1 MPSRDIWQP
10 AAASY
15 NASYFCRQSSW
26 TNTPNYG
33 NVPKRSLPI
42 NIYNDLKSSVIQQ
55 NFYAG
60 QRYTLLS
67 TGATTQAYPAGYLYT
82 GQQIRDEAYNF
93 CLANGFVNSANS
105 VYNSTMVKAFGKVA
119 DVKVN
124 LAVTIAEAGKSVDF
138 ILSVANR
145 LDRAYR
151 AFRKGRFRE
160 VATLLGISPSV
171 VHKTWLEYKY
181 AWLTMLMDVRG
192 VAEAY
197 AQHVVGRPPRFTVS
211 VPGHATFTYVY
222 KGTYLAYGGG
232 GTGTYVQSATADYS
246 CRIVIDVE
254 VTNPN
259 RSYAQQLGLTN
270 PALFA
275 WEKFPFSFVFDWFI
289 SVGSYLEAL
298 TAFDGVT
305 VKRAMRSNCNAIN
318 YAWTQPATNFVNG
331 GYLYFSGDRQRYAA
345 FRDYARSP
353 FVPNVFDIYPPSN
366 ISSLSW
372 NRLFTGLALI
382 KAQR

>member
-1 MPSRDIWQP
+1 MVQ
-10 AAASY
+10 
-15 NASYFCRQSSW
+15 
-26 TNTPNYG
+26 T
-33 NVPKRSLPI
+33 
-42 NIYNDLKSSVIQQ
+42 
-55 NFYAG
+55 
-60 QRYTLLS
+60 
-67 TGATTQAYPAGYLYT
+67 YPAGYLFT
-82 GQQIRDEAYNF
+82 GINIHDEAYQF
-93 CLANGFVNSANS
+93 VVDCGFVPSAES
-105 VYNSTMVKAFGKVA
+105 VFNSTKIKAFGKVA

-124 LAVTIAEAGKSVDF
+124 LAVTIAEAGKTVDF

-151 AFRKGRFRE
+151 AFRKGRLRE
-160 VATLLGISPSV
+160 VALLLGIHPSV

-211 VPGHATFTYVY
+211 VPGHATFTYVRP
-222 KGTYLAYGGG
+222 GTYVAYGGG
-232 GTGTYVQSATADYS
+232 GTGTYVQTATVDYS

-270 PALFA
+270 PALFV
-275 WEKFPFSFVFDWFI
+275 WEKIPFSFVFDWFI

-305 VKRAMRSNCNAIN
+305 VRKAMRSNVNAIN

-331 GYLYFSGDRQRYAA
+331 GTLYFSGDRFRSAA
-345 FRDYARSP
+345 FRHYARSS
-353 FVPNVFDIYPPSN
+353 FVPNVFDIYPPSA
-366 ISSLSW
+366 IDSFSW

-382 KAQR
+382 RAQR